1 MIKGKMID
9 NVFYTWEQIY
19 KISGLVYEDWL
30 YDSEGSYKHF
40 SESLEKTQTFNWN
53 EWYEDRDI
61 YGNLS

>member
-30 YDSEGSYKHF
+30 YGEGMDEEFKNCLTTSQHNVIIATHTPRLK
-40 SESLEKTQTFNWN
+40 E
-53 EWYEDRDI
+53 I
-61 YGNLS
+61 